1 MHQWWTELTPVGCG
15 AFIFSKKIAWIM
27 AHMCQWAKFN
37 FGSIKLKKLALLQDD
52 KALDIAKE
60 SRCPTFVE
68 ARGEQDLLEKLK
80 EIHK

>member
-1 MHQWWTELTPVGCG
+1 MVDKLTLIRCG
-15 AFIFSKKIAWIM
+15 AFIFSKKIVKVW
-27 AHMCQWAKFN
+27 AHLRQWAKFN